1 VVYTQY
7 YKEIIEYLKEAEF
20 DLENTKDVIRN
31 RIKQIRA
38 YLNENPDEEKFNEL
52 EFLESRLEDIEEIIE
67 QIENVILDLQS

>member
-1 VVYTQY
+1 MVYTQY